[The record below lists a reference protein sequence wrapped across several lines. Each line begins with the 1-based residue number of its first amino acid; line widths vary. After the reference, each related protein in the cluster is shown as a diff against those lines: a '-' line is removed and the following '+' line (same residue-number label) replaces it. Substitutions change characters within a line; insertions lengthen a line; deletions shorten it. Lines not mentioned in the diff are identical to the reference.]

1 MASNNLQDITY
12 FKVFLHD
19 QFKLKALG
27 PPKYFLGLEVARTSK
42 GISLCQRKYAL
53 DLLVETSQL
62 RVLYLSYNKLTGS
75 IPSTPGLL
83 TNLTELDLS
92 SNNITGSILDKLGDL
107 KNLQALNL
115 GFNKLTGLIA
125 SAIRIFTDL
134 HNLTGLHLNSNQFNS
149 SIPIEIGNMKSLT
162 DLNLSNNN
170 IFGEIP
176 STIGH
181 LTNLSY
187 KRCSRVSEHVDAGFC
202 LAFCKS

>member
-1 MASNNLQDITY
+1 MD
-12 FKVFLHD
+12 
-19 QFKLKALG
+19 
-27 PPKYFLGLEVARTSK
+27 
-42 GISLCQRKYAL
+42 L
-53 DLLVETSQL
+53 DL
-62 RVLYLSYNKLTGS
+62 
-75 IPSTPGLL
+75 P
-83 TNLTELDLS
+83 

-125 SAIRIFTDL
+125 SALRIFTDL
-134 HNLTGLHLNSNQFNS
+134 HNLTGLHLNSNQFNG
-149 SIPIEIGNMKSLT
+149 SILIEIGNMKSLT

-187 KRCSRVSEHVDAGFC
+187 KRCSRVSEHIDAGFC